1 MKWDSNQYMKFG
13 NERTRPS
20 AELAAQIKLAA
31 PKTVIDLGCGPGN
44 STENLLNRFP
54 EADILGV
61 DSSDDML
68 ESARE
73 KYKGTSL
80 HFEQMNISPDMTV
93 DKCYDVVFSN
103 ACLQWI
109 PDHERLI
116 PKVFDMVNDGGVMA
130 IQLPLSHRLVIY
142 DIVRELENN
151 EKWKGCFEGVEKI
164 KTLEPEVYF
173 DMLSDLTDDFNVWE
187 TVYYHRMKTYD
198 DIIEWYKGTGLR
210 PYFRVLSEDKQAEF
224 CEDILSRLREELP
237 MQKNGEVIYKFPRL
251 FFTAYKHG
259 E

>member
-1 MKWDSNQYMKFG
+1 MKFG

-20 AELAAQIKLAA
+20 AELAAQVRLAA

-61 DSSDDML
+61 DSSEDML

-93 DKCYDVVFSN
+93 DKRYDVVFSN

-109 PDHERLI
+109 PDHEKLI
-116 PKVFDMVNDGGVMA
+116 PKVFDMVNDGESW
-130 IQLPLSHRLVIY
+130 QFSCP
-142 DIVRELENN
+142 
-151 EKWKGCFEGVEKI
+151 F
-164 KTLEPEVYF
+164 P
-173 DMLSDLTDDFNVWE
+173 
-187 TVYYHRMKTYD
+187 
-198 DIIEWYKGTGLR
+198 TGL
-210 PYFRVLSEDKQAEF
+210 LSM
-224 CEDILSRLREELP
+224 I
-237 MQKNGEVIYKFPRL
+237 
-251 FFTAYKHG
+251 
-259 E
+259 